1 MKGKKNGKAKKI
13 VLWVLLGYLLIML
26 VGYLGVSFYFARHFY
41 NGSTINGV
49 DCSGM
54 TVDQVKE
61 KIQESVGNYV
71 LSIEEIDG
79 KVEKMTAQELGIS
92 YVDDGEVDKLKEQQS
107 GFNWI
112 SSFFTDK
119 RMR

>member
-26 VGYLGVSFYFARHFY
+26 VEYLDFSFYFARHFY

-49 DCSGM
+49 GYCSGM

-61 KIQESVGNYV
+61 KIQESVG
-71 LSIEEIDG
+71 
-79 KVEKMTAQELGIS
+79 KTM
-92 YVDDGEVDKLKEQQS
+92 
-107 GFNWI
+107 F
-112 SSFFTDK
+112 
-119 RMR
+119 